1 MAPDL
6 VSDLM
11 FSSFRL
17 RRLLLLTA
25 TSVALFVHVG
35 CDVGGGSANDV
46 SISGRVLDAASNPVE
61 AAQVVLRY
69 TDDTGEAVERTAT
82 TDSTGRFARTIEVE
96 GATEVSITV
105 SKQGASVQQTRQVSP
120 DVGGADLS
128 FTLSIGGEENR
139 EPGRPTDI
147 LLQDQSANAIRVQES
162 GGTSTARLTFQVV
175 DSTGKAI
182 QADQAVDV
190 DFRFGNQPGDATLTP
205 STVQTNG
212 QGQATVNASSGTF
225 GNGTRSERSAWTASM
240 SSQNWRKTRRMA
252 RFPLRLSV
260 FTSVLLFRQV
270 LNSISVRPLTSF
282 ILSMPLSSVQS
293 TNVPMAEV
301 CFRWVAIRRSSRR
314 CSRYQSTAS
323 RGEIGSS
330 SLPTITGYGS
340 TLVYIR
346 TN

>member
-190 DFRFGNQPGDATLTP
+190 DFRFGNQPGAAPLTP
-205 STVQTNG
+205 TTYSSSTRDANSSLSPSCCDCRNQKVP
-212 QGQATVNASSGTF
+212 ATDSPTAKIMTITSKRMSLILLFF
-225 GNGTRSERSAWTASM
+225 GAGACSV
-240 SSQNWRKTRRMA
+240 
-252 RFPLRLSV
+252 SV
-260 FTSVLLFRQV
+260 FS
-270 LNSISVRPLTSF
+270 
-282 ILSMPLSSVQS
+282 
-293 TNVPMAEV
+293 
-301 CFRWVAIRRSSRR
+301 AINRFCQKFVSH
-314 CSRYQSTAS
+314 Q
-323 RGEIGSS
+323 GG
-330 SLPTITGYGS
+330 
-340 TLVYIR
+340 
-346 TN
+346 